1 MSRNKK
7 KAETPNYSLSEN
19 DKRFYQQIEK
29 RRSFK
34 HYDFLLADLLSIL
47 LCFGISY
54 YRKAQSGPLDWQRY
68 LLLGAVL
75 LGGFFLILAIW
86 PCYSGILRRGTVKEL
101 QQTVF
106 MNIDLYVIVSVVLL
120 LSKTTDEYSRE
131 VISFFFIL
139 DTVLMFL
146 ARFLLKNYLHASMV
160 RRKSRGELYLAT
172 TRRDAEAA
180 AKRLLDTQDG
190 SEFMLTGIILLD
202 EEESR
207 EGESIHGIPVVANA
221 RNYLDVIVSNGVMD
235 VFVHAKNVDADLFV
249 SHMADLSVNTYRS
262 VVSLGTGPIKHD
274 LEQFSGFEVLATKT
288 VKVPIGQRIVKRVLD
303 IVLSAAAL
311 VLLSPIFVLL
321 AVLIKKEDGG
331 KVFYVSKRIG
341 YHGKTIGV
349 HKFRSMREDADNLE
363 DMLTPE
369 QLAQYKKEFKLDN
382 DPRCTR
388 IGAILRK
395 TSMDELPQFF
405 DVLIGKLS
413 LVGPRPVT
421 LEETYFYGLKRRLF
435 LSVKPGLTG
444 FWQARGR
451 SNVTYE
457 SGERQSMELYYVENH
472 SLLMDVKI
480 LFWTVKAVLTK
491 DGAK

>member
-1 MSRNKK
+1 MGSKNQ
-7 KAETPNYSLSEN
+7 KAEKPNTIRLDN
-19 DKRFYQQIEK
+19 DKQFYQQIER
-29 RRSFK
+29 RRSLK
-34 HYDFLLADLLSIL
+34 HYDFILADALSIT
-47 LCFGISY
+47 LCYALSF
-54 YRKAQSGPLDWQRY
+54 YRKALSGTLEWPRY
-68 LLLGAVL
+68 LLLGAVI
-75 LGGFFLILAIW
+75 LGGFFLILTFW
-86 PCYSGILRRGTVKEL
+86 PCYSGILRRGTRKEL
-101 QQTVF
+101 QQTLF
-106 MNIDLYVIVSVVLL
+106 MNIDLYVVVSMALL
-120 LSKTTDEYSRE
+120 LSKTTDDYSRE
-131 VISFFFIL
+131 VIAVFFIL
-139 DTVLMFL
+139 DVAVMFL
-146 ARFLLKNYLHASMV
+146 ARFLLKNYLRASMV
-160 RRKSRGELYLAT
+160 RRKSRGNLYLAT
-172 TRRDAEAA
+172 TRRDVKYVT
-180 AKRLLDTQDG
+180 KRLLEKQDS
-190 SEFMLTGIILLD
+190 SEFTLAGIIILD
-202 EEESR
+202 EDESR
-207 EGESIHGIPVVANA
+207 EGERIHGIPVVAN
-221 RNYLDVIVSNGVMD
+221 RKNYLDCIIDNAVED
-235 VFVHAKNVDADLFV
+235 VFIHAKNMDADLFV
-249 SHMADLSVNTYRS
+249 SQMADLSVNTYRS
-262 VVSLGTGPIKHD
+262 IVSLGTGPVKHNI
-274 LEQFSGFEVLATKT
+274 EQFSDFEVLATKT
-288 VKVPIGQRIVKRVLD
+288 VAAPIGQRILKRLVD
-303 IVLSAAAL
+303 IVFSFAAL

-331 KVFYVSKRIG
+331 RVFYVSERVG

-363 DMLTPE
+363 DVLTPA
-369 QLAQYKKEFKLDN
+369 QLAQYKKEFKLDD

-405 DVLIGKLS
+405 DVLVGKLS

-472 SLLMDVKI
+472 SLLMDIKI